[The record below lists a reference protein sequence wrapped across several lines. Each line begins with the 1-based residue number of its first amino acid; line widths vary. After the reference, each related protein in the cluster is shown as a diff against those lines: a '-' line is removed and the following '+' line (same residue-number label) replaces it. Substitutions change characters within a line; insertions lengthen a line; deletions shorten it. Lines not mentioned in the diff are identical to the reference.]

1 MSLTK
6 KDQLLLTV
14 LLPLLIG
21 AAYVFLWSRPVR
33 RETARL
39 QTRLQTLGDEA
50 SILMRR
56 DQLNAEQARLRRRL
70 SETEAQSAPR
80 EEPQPPPPAEAPAAS
95 LRRLQDL
102 LHRSGVR
109 LVSAT
114 VDTPRDAA
122 AAGTD
127 AGVADILRKTGSP
140 HPKTWDVT
148 VEASYAALLRL
159 LDDCATSP
167 LPVVPLTLQMDCA
180 TSPLPVV
187 PLTLQM
193 RPGLGDNPMTFWTL
207 RVCL

>member
-6 KDQLLLTV
+6 KDQRLLTV

-39 QTRLQTLGDEA
+39 QTRLQTLGDET

-70 SETEAQSAPR
+70 SETEAQAAPL
-80 EEPQPPPPAEAPAAS
+80 EALQPTPPAEAPAAS

-114 VDTPRDAA
+114 VDTPRDSA

-148 VEASYAALLRL
+148 VEASYEALLRL
-159 LDDCATSP
+159 LDDCATN
-167 LPVVPLTLQMDCA
+167 
-180 TSPLPVV
+180 PLPVV

-193 RPGLGDNPMTFWTL
+193 RPGLDDNPMTFWTL

>member
-6 KDQLLLTV
+6 KDQRLLTV

-21 AAYVFLWSRPVR
+21 AAYVFLWSRPAR

-39 QTRLQTLGDEA
+39 QTRLQTLGDET

-56 DQLNAEQARLRRRL
+56 DQMNAEQARLRRRL
-70 SETEAQSAPR
+70 SETEAQAAPR
-80 EEPQPPPPAEAPAAS
+80 EAPQPTPPAEAPAAS

-114 VDTPRDAA
+114 VDTPRDSA
-122 AAGTD
+122 AAGAD

-148 VEASYAALLRL
+148 VEASYEALLRL
-159 LDDCATSP
+159 LD
-167 LPVVPLTLQMDCA
+167 DCA

>member
-6 KDQLLLTV
+6 KDQRLLTV

-39 QTRLQTLGDEA
+39 QTRLQTLGDET

-70 SETEAQSAPR
+70 SETEAQAAPL
-80 EEPQPPPPAEAPAAS
+80 EAPQPTPPAEAPAAS

-114 VDTPRDAA
+114 VDTPRDSA

-148 VEASYAALLRL
+148 VEASYEALLRL
-159 LDDCATSP
+159 LDDCATN
-167 LPVVPLTLQMDCA
+167 
-180 TSPLPVV
+180 PLPVV